1 MIQPINIF
9 ATFAA
14 KIKLRSMTEQ
24 STNIVTWIWCI
35 IIIGACIV
43 FYYITKTA
51 KEDYLLKHKR
61 TVDAYPSIVSTL
73 GVFGTFL
80 GITIGLTGFDVN
92 DLTRSIPILLGGLK
106 TAFYTS
112 LCGMGG
118 SLLLRHLCT
127 DIKLDKEDGG
137 ISSTDAAIKE
147 LGKGVREM
155 STTLVS
161 AIKETRD
168 VVRQMGDSQTSFY
181 TQLLEMEKNCEEKRA
196 NVDSTLSRLAIIQGE
211 QMASQRNMG
220 LSLASIDSANKR
232 IEESLGEIVD
242 AQSANTSTFDEMN
255 EELKKFSQI
264 LRSEVDEIEDKME
277 DTNKLLTNKFD
288 EFSELLKKS
297 NTEALVN
304 VMKKVTEEFQKQMN
318 DLISRLVQE
327 NFAKLNE
334 SVEKLNTWQEENK
347 AMIESL
353 TKQYHQMEQDFEG
366 TSTVM
371 LDVSNYANQLVGNG
385 GKLAQLVSVLKE
397 VMVDDKKFIEISKNL
412 SESASLAKD
421 GIEKQDAITKK
432 LNEWVQGVQIF
443 KDDVQRLINK
453 LEELNSIR
461 NYNEQFWQGTKKSLE
476 EGVGIIQTGSKELNK
491 QIVDIDKTF
500 YNRLSATL
508 ASLDN
513 LIATMLDRHAK

>member
-1 MIQPINIF
+1 
-9 ATFAA
+9 
-14 KIKLRSMTEQ
+14 MTEQ
-24 STNIVTWIWCI
+24 GTNIATLICCI
-35 IIIGACIV
+35 IIGGAFLV
-43 FYYITKTA
+43 FFYITKTA
-51 KEDYLLKHKR
+51 KEDFLLKHKR
-61 TVDAYPSIVSTL
+61 TVDAFPSIISTL
-73 GVFGTFL
+73 GVLGTFL
-80 GITIGLTGFDVN
+80 GITIGLSGFDVN

-112 LCGMGG
+112 LGGMLG
-118 SLLLRHLCT
+118 SLILRHFCT
-127 DIKLDKEDGG
+127 DIKFDKEDGG
-137 ISSTDAAIKE
+137 ISSTDAAIRE
-147 LGKGVREM
+147 LGKSVREM
-155 STTLVS
+155 STTMVS

-181 TQLLEMEKNCEEKRA
+181 TQLLEIEKKGEEKRT
-196 NVDSTLSRLAIIQGE
+196 NVDSTLSRLSLIQGE
-211 QMASQRNMG
+211 QIAAQRNMA

-232 IEESLGEIVD
+232 VEESLGEIVD

-353 TKQYHQMEQDFEG
+353 TKQYYQMEQDFEG
-366 TSTVM
+366 TSNTM
-371 LDVSNYANQLVGNG
+371 QEVSDHTQKLVGNG
-385 GKLAQLVSVLKE
+385 GRLAQLVNALE
-397 VMVDDKKFIEISKNL
+397 EAMVSDKKFIEISKNL
-412 SESASLAKD
+412 SESASLTKD
-421 GIEKQDAITKK
+421 GIEKQEAITNK
-432 LNEWVQGVQIF
+432 LNDWVRGVQVF

-461 NYNEQFWQGTKKSLE
+461 NYNEQFWQSTKKSME
-476 EGVGIIQTGSKELNK
+476 EGVGIIQSGSEELNN
-491 QIVDIDKTF
+491 QIRSIDQSF
-500 YNRLSATL
+500 YNRLNATL

-513 LIATMLDRHAK
+513 LIAAMAGKYINR

>member
-1 MIQPINIF
+1 
-9 ATFAA
+9 
-14 KIKLRSMTEQ
+14 MTEQ
-24 STNIVTWIWCI
+24 GTSIITWICCI
-35 IIIGACIV
+35 IIVGAFIV
-43 FYYITKTA
+43 FFYITKTA
-51 KEDYLLKHKR
+51 KEEFLLKHKR
-61 TVDAYPSIVSTL
+61 TVDAFPSIVSTL

-80 GITIGLTGFDVN
+80 GITIGLAGFDVS

-118 SLLLRHLCT
+118 SLLLRHFCT
-127 DIKLDKEDGG
+127 DIKFDKEDGG
-137 ISSTDAAIKE
+137 ISSTDSAIKE
-147 LGKGVREM
+147 LGKSVREM

-168 VVRQMGDSQTSFY
+168 VVKQMGDTQTSFY
-181 TQLLEMEKNCEEKRA
+181 TQLLEIEKKNKEKQT
-196 NVDSTLSRLAIIQGE
+196 NVDSTLSRLALIQGE
-211 QMASQRNMG
+211 QVASQRNMAQ
-220 LSLASIDSANKR
+220 SLTNMESENKR
-232 IEESLGEIVD
+232 IEEVLGEIAD
-242 AQSANTSTFDEMN
+242 AERGNVGTFDEMN

-264 LRSEVDEIEDKME
+264 LRSEVDEIEVKME
-277 DTNKLLTNKFD
+277 STNKLLANKFD
-288 EFSELLKKS
+288 EFSDLLKKS

-334 SVEKLNTWQEENK
+334 SVEMLNTWQEENK

-353 TKQYHQMEQDFEG
+353 TRQYQQMEQDFEG
-366 TSTVM
+366 TSSVM
-371 LDVSNYANQLVGNG
+371 LNVSNYANQLVGNG
-385 GKLAQLVSVLKE
+385 GKLAQLVSVLQE
-397 VMVDDKKFIEISKNL
+397 VMVDDKKFIEISRNL

-421 GIEKQDAITKK
+421 GFEKQDAITKK
-432 LNEWVQGVQIF
+432 LNEWVQGVQVF

-461 NYNEQFWQGTKKSLE
+461 SYNEQFWQGTKKSLE
-476 EGVGIIQTGSKELNK
+476 EGVGIIQNGSEELNK
-491 QIVDIDKTF
+491 QILNIDRSF

-508 ASLDN
+508 SSLDN
-513 LIATMLDRHAK
+513 LIASMAGKYIR

>member
-1 MIQPINIF
+1 
-9 ATFAA
+9 
-14 KIKLRSMTEQ
+14 MTEQ
-24 STNIVTWIWCI
+24 GTNIATLICCI
-35 IIIGACIV
+35 IIGGAFLV
-43 FYYITKTA
+43 FFYITKTA
-51 KEDYLLKHKR
+51 KEDFLLKHKR
-61 TVDAYPSIVSTL
+61 TVDAFPSIISTL
-73 GVFGTFL
+73 GVLGTFL
-80 GITIGLTGFDVN
+80 GITIGLSGFDVN

-112 LCGMGG
+112 LGGMLG
-118 SLLLRHLCT
+118 SLILRHFCT
-127 DIKLDKEDGG
+127 DIKFDKEDGG
-137 ISSTDAAIKE
+137 ISSTDAAIRE
-147 LGKGVREM
+147 LGKSVREM
-155 STTLVS
+155 STTMVS

-181 TQLLEMEKNCEEKRA
+181 TQLLEIEKKGEEKRT
-196 NVDSTLSRLAIIQGE
+196 NVDSTLSRLSLIQGE
-211 QMASQRNMG
+211 QIAAQRNMA

-232 IEESLGEIVD
+232 VEESLGEIVD

-353 TKQYHQMEQDFEG
+353 TKQYYQMEQDFEG
-366 TSTVM
+366 TSNTM
-371 LDVSNYANQLVGNG
+371 QEVSDHTQKLVGNG
-385 GKLAQLVSVLKE
+385 GRLAQLVNALE
-397 VMVDDKKFIEISKNL
+397 EAMVNDKKFIEISKNL
-412 SESASLAKD
+412 SESASLTKD
-421 GIEKQDAITKK
+421 GIEKQEAITNK
-432 LNEWVQGVQIF
+432 LNDWVRGVQVF

-461 NYNEQFWQGTKKSLE
+461 NYNEQFWQSTKKSME
-476 EGVGIIQTGSKELNK
+476 EGVGIIQSGSEELNN
-491 QIVDIDKTF
+491 QIRSIDQSF
-500 YNRLSATL
+500 YNRLNATL
-508 ASLDN
+508 ASLD
-513 LIATMLDRHAK
+513 T

>member
-1 MIQPINIF
+1 
-9 ATFAA
+9 
-14 KIKLRSMTEQ
+14 MTEQ
-24 STNIVTWIWCI
+24 GTNIATLICCI
-35 IIIGACIV
+35 IIGGAFLV
-43 FYYITKTA
+43 FFYITKTA
-51 KEDYLLKHKR
+51 KEDFLLKHKR
-61 TVDAYPSIVSTL
+61 TVDAFPSIISTL
-73 GVFGTFL
+73 GVLGTFL
-80 GITIGLTGFDVN
+80 GITIGLSGFDVN

-112 LCGMGG
+112 LGGMLG
-118 SLLLRHLCT
+118 SLILRHFCT
-127 DIKLDKEDGG
+127 DIKFDKEDGG
-137 ISSTDAAIKE
+137 FSSTDAAIRE
-147 LGKGVREM
+147 LGKSVREM
-155 STTLVS
+155 STTMVS

-181 TQLLEMEKNCEEKRA
+181 TQLLEIEKKGEQKRT
-196 NVDSTLSRLAIIQGE
+196 NVDSTLSRLSLIQGE
-211 QMASQRNMG
+211 QIAAQRNMA

-232 IEESLGEIVD
+232 VEESLGEIVD

-353 TKQYHQMEQDFEG
+353 TKQYYQMELDFEG
-366 TSTVM
+366 TSNTM
-371 LDVSNYANQLVGNG
+371 QEVSDHTQKLVGNG
-385 GKLAQLVSVLKE
+385 GRLAQLVNALE
-397 VMVDDKKFIEISKNL
+397 EAMVNDKKFIEISKNL
-412 SESASLAKD
+412 SESASLTKD
-421 GIEKQDAITKK
+421 GIEKQEAITNK
-432 LNEWVQGVQIF
+432 LNDWVRGVQVF

-461 NYNEQFWQGTKKSLE
+461 NYNEQFWQSTKKSME
-476 EGVGIIQTGSKELNK
+476 EGVGIIQSGSEELNN
-491 QIVDIDKTF
+491 QIRSIDQSF
-500 YNRLSATL
+500 YNRLNATL

-513 LIATMLDRHAK
+513 LIAAMAGKYINR

>member
-1 MIQPINIF
+1 
-9 ATFAA
+9 
-14 KIKLRSMTEQ
+14 MTEQ
-24 STNIVTWIWCI
+24 GTNIATLICCI
-35 IIIGACIV
+35 IIGGAFLV
-43 FYYITKTA
+43 FFYITKTA
-51 KEDYLLKHKR
+51 KEDFLLKHKR
-61 TVDAYPSIVSTL
+61 TVDAFPSIISTL
-73 GVFGTFL
+73 GVLGTFL
-80 GITIGLTGFDVN
+80 GITIGLSGFDVN

-112 LCGMGG
+112 LGGMLG
-118 SLLLRHLCT
+118 SLILRHFCT
-127 DIKLDKEDGG
+127 DIKFDKEDGG
-137 ISSTDAAIKE
+137 ISSTDAAIRE
-147 LGKGVREM
+147 LGKSVREM
-155 STTLVS
+155 NTTMVS

-181 TQLLEMEKNCEEKRA
+181 TQLLEIEKKGEEKRT
-196 NVDSTLSRLAIIQGE
+196 NVDSTLSRLSLIQGE
-211 QMASQRNMG
+211 QIAAQRNMA

-232 IEESLGEIVD
+232 VEESLGEIVD

-366 TSTVM
+366 TSNTM
-371 LDVSNYANQLVGNG
+371 QEVSDHTQKLVGNG
-385 GKLAQLVSVLKE
+385 GRLSQLVNALE
-397 VMVDDKKFIEISKNL
+397 EAMVNDKKFIEISKNL
-412 SESASLAKD
+412 SESASLIKD
-421 GIEKQDAITKK
+421 GIEKQDAITNK
-432 LNEWVQGVQIF
+432 LNDWVRGVQVF

-461 NYNEQFWQGTKKSLE
+461 NYNEQFWQSTKKSME
-476 EGVGIIQTGSKELNK
+476 EGVGIIQSGSEELNN
-491 QIVDIDKTF
+491 QIRSIDQSF
-500 YNRLSATL
+500 YNRLNATL

-513 LIATMLDRHAK
+513 LIAAMAGKYINR

>member
-1 MIQPINIF
+1 
-9 ATFAA
+9 
-14 KIKLRSMTEQ
+14 MTEQ
-24 STNIVTWIWCI
+24 GTNIATLICCI
-35 IIIGACIV
+35 IIGGAFLV
-43 FYYITKTA
+43 FFYITKTA
-51 KEDYLLKHKR
+51 KEDFLLKHKR
-61 TVDAYPSIVSTL
+61 TVDAFPSIISTL
-73 GVFGTFL
+73 GVLGTFL
-80 GITIGLTGFDVN
+80 GITIGLSGFDVN

-112 LCGMGG
+112 LGGMLG
-118 SLLLRHLCT
+118 SLILRHFCT
-127 DIKLDKEDGG
+127 DIKFDKEDGG
-137 ISSTDAAIKE
+137 ISSTDAAIRE
-147 LGKGVREM
+147 LGKSVREM
-155 STTLVS
+155 STTMVS

-181 TQLLEMEKNCEEKRA
+181 TQLLEIEKKGEEKRT
-196 NVDSTLSRLAIIQGE
+196 NVDSTLSRLSLIQGE
-211 QMASQRNMG
+211 QIAAQRNMA

-232 IEESLGEIVD
+232 VEESLGEIVD

-277 DTNKLLTNKFD
+277 DTNKLLINKFD

-353 TKQYHQMEQDFEG
+353 TKQYYQMEQDFEG
-366 TSTVM
+366 TSNTM
-371 LDVSNYANQLVGNG
+371 QEVSDHTQKLVGNG
-385 GKLAQLVSVLKE
+385 GRLAQLVNALE
-397 VMVDDKKFIEISKNL
+397 EAMVNDKKFIEISKNL
-412 SESASLAKD
+412 SESASLTKD
-421 GIEKQDAITKK
+421 GMEKQEAITNK
-432 LNEWVQGVQIF
+432 LNDWVRGVQVF

-461 NYNEQFWQGTKKSLE
+461 NYNEQFWQSTKKSME
-476 EGVGIIQTGSKELNK
+476 EGVGIIQSGSEELNN
-491 QIVDIDKTF
+491 QIRSIDQSF
-500 YNRLSATL
+500 YNRLNATL

-513 LIATMLDRHAK
+513 LIAAMAGKYINR

>member
-1 MIQPINIF
+1 M
-9 ATFAA
+9 
-14 KIKLRSMTEQ
+14 
-24 STNIVTWIWCI
+24 
-35 IIIGACIV
+35 
-43 FYYITKTA
+43 
-51 KEDYLLKHKR
+51 
-61 TVDAYPSIVSTL
+61 
-73 GVFGTFL
+73 
-80 GITIGLTGFDVN
+80 N

-112 LCGMGG
+112 LGGMLG
-118 SLLLRHLCT
+118 SLILRHFCT
-127 DIKLDKEDGG
+127 DIKFDKEDGG
-137 ISSTDAAIKE
+137 ISSTDAAIRE
-147 LGKGVREM
+147 LGKSVREM
-155 STTLVS
+155 STTMVS

-181 TQLLEMEKNCEEKRA
+181 TQLLEIEKKGEEKRT
-196 NVDSTLSRLAIIQGE
+196 NVDSTLSRLSLIQGE
-211 QMASQRNMG
+211 QIAAQRNMA

-232 IEESLGEIVD
+232 VEESLGEIVD

-353 TKQYHQMEQDFEG
+353 TKQYYQMEQDFEG
-366 TSTVM
+366 TSNTM
-371 LDVSNYANQLVGNG
+371 QEVSDHTQKLVGNG
-385 GKLAQLVSVLKE
+385 GRLAQLVNALE
-397 VMVDDKKFIEISKNL
+397 EAMVNDKKFIEISKNL
-412 SESASLAKD
+412 SESASLTKD
-421 GIEKQDAITKK
+421 GIEKQEAITNK
-432 LNEWVQGVQIF
+432 LNDWVRGVQVF

-461 NYNEQFWQGTKKSLE
+461 NYNEQFWQSTKKSME
-476 EGVGIIQTGSKELNK
+476 EGVGIIQSGSEELNN
-491 QIVDIDKTF
+491 QIRSIDQSF
-500 YNRLSATL
+500 YNRLNATL

-513 LIATMLDRHAK
+513 LIAAMAGKYINR

>member
-1 MIQPINIF
+1 
-9 ATFAA
+9 
-14 KIKLRSMTEQ
+14 MTEQ
-24 STNIVTWIWCI
+24 GTNIVTLICCI
-35 IIIGACIV
+35 IIGGAFLV
-43 FYYITKTA
+43 FFYITKTA
-51 KEDYLLKHKR
+51 KEDFLLKHKR
-61 TVDAYPSIVSTL
+61 TVDAFPSIVSTL
-73 GVFGTFL
+73 GVLGTFL
-80 GITIGLTGFDVN
+80 GITIGLAGFDVN

-112 LCGMGG
+112 LGGMLG
-118 SLLLRHLCT
+118 SLILRHCCT
-127 DIKLDKEDGG
+127 DIKFDKEDGG
-137 ISSTDAAIKE
+137 VSSTDAAIRE

-161 AIKETRD
+161 TLIQNRNEMK
-168 VVRQMGDSQTSFY
+168 QMGMAQASFFN
-181 TQLLEMEKNCEEKRA
+181 QILEINKSLVGSATNIDTK
-196 NVDSTLSRLAIIQGE
+196 LARISLVEGE
-211 QMASQRNMG
+211 QTATLNTLTSHASNFE
-220 LSLASIDSANKR
+220 ASNKR
-232 IEESLGEIVD
+232 LEESLGEIVD

-255 EELKKFSQI
+255 DELKKFSQI
-264 LRSEVDEIEDKME
+264 LRSEVDEIEDKMD

-353 TKQYHQMEQDFEG
+353 TKQYHQMEQNFEG
-366 TSTVM
+366 TSNTM
-371 LDVSNYANQLVGNG
+371 QEVSEHAQKLVGNG
-385 GKLAQLVSVLKE
+385 GKLAQLVNALE
-397 VMVDDKKFIEISKNL
+397 EAMVNDKKFIEISKNL

-421 GIEKQDAITKK
+421 GMEKQDAITNK
-432 LNEWVQGVQIF
+432 LNDWVRGVQVF

-461 NYNEQFWQGTKKSLE
+461 NYNEQFWQSTKKSME
-476 EGVGIIQTGSKELNK
+476 EGVGIIQGGSEELNK
-491 QIVDIDKTF
+491 QILNIDKSF

-513 LIATMLDRHAK
+513 LIASMAGKYLR

>member
-1 MIQPINIF
+1 
-9 ATFAA
+9 
-14 KIKLRSMTEQ
+14 MTEQ
-24 STNIVTWIWCI
+24 GTNIATLICCI
-35 IIIGACIV
+35 IIGGAFLV
-43 FYYITKTA
+43 FFYITKTA
-51 KEDYLLKHKR
+51 KEDFLLKHKR
-61 TVDAYPSIVSTL
+61 TVDAFPSIISTL
-73 GVFGTFL
+73 GVLGTFL
-80 GITIGLTGFDVN
+80 GITIGLSGFDVN

-112 LCGMGG
+112 LGGMLG
-118 SLLLRHLCT
+118 SLILRHFCT
-127 DIKLDKEDGG
+127 DIKFDKEDGG
-137 ISSTDAAIKE
+137 ISSTDAAIRE
-147 LGKGVREM
+147 LGKSVREM
-155 STTLVS
+155 NTTMVS

-181 TQLLEMEKNCEEKRA
+181 TQLLEIEKKGEEKRT
-196 NVDSTLSRLAIIQGE
+196 NVDSTLSRLSLIQGE
-211 QMASQRNMG
+211 QIAAQRNMA

-232 IEESLGEIVD
+232 VEESLGEIVD

-366 TSTVM
+366 TSNTM
-371 LDVSNYANQLVGNG
+371 QEVSDHTQKLVGNG
-385 GKLAQLVSVLKE
+385 GRLSQLVNALE
-397 VMVDDKKFIEISKNL
+397 EAMVNDKKFIEISKNL
-412 SESASLAKD
+412 SESASLIKD
-421 GIEKQDAITKK
+421 GIEKQDAITNK
-432 LNEWVQGVQIF
+432 LNDWVREVQVF

-461 NYNEQFWQGTKKSLE
+461 NYNEQFWQSTKKSME
-476 EGVGIIQTGSKELNK
+476 EGVGIIQSGSEELNN
-491 QIVDIDKTF
+491 QIRSIDQSF
-500 YNRLSATL
+500 YNRLNATL

-513 LIATMLDRHAK
+513 LIAAMAGKYINR

>member
-1 MIQPINIF
+1 
-9 ATFAA
+9 
-14 KIKLRSMTEQ
+14 MTEQ
-24 STNIVTWIWCI
+24 GTNIATLICCI
-35 IIIGACIV
+35 IIGGAFLV
-43 FYYITKTA
+43 FFYITKTA
-51 KEDYLLKHKR
+51 KEDFLLKHKR
-61 TVDAYPSIVSTL
+61 TVDAFPSIISTL
-73 GVFGTFL
+73 GVLGTFL
-80 GITIGLTGFDVN
+80 GITIGLSGFDVN

-112 LCGMGG
+112 LGGMLG
-118 SLLLRHLCT
+118 SLILRHFCT
-127 DIKLDKEDGG
+127 DIKFDKEDGG
-137 ISSTDAAIKE
+137 ISSTDAAIRE
-147 LGKGVREM
+147 LGKSVREM
-155 STTLVS
+155 STTMVS

-181 TQLLEMEKNCEEKRA
+181 TQLLEIEKKGEEKRT
-196 NVDSTLSRLAIIQGE
+196 NVDSTLSRLSLIQGE
-211 QMASQRNMG
+211 QIAAQRNMA

-232 IEESLGEIVD
+232 VEESLGEIVD

-353 TKQYHQMEQDFEG
+353 TKQYYQMEQDFEG
-366 TSTVM
+366 TSNTM
-371 LDVSNYANQLVGNG
+371 QEVSDHTQKLVGNG
-385 GKLAQLVSVLKE
+385 GRLAQLVNALE
-397 VMVDDKKFIEISKNL
+397 EAMVNDKKFIEISKNL
-412 SESASLAKD
+412 SESASLTKD
-421 GIEKQDAITKK
+421 GIEKQEAITNK
-432 LNEWVQGVQIF
+432 LNDWVRGVQVF

-461 NYNEQFWQGTKKSLE
+461 NYNEQFWQSTKKSME
-476 EGVGIIQTGSKELNK
+476 EGVGIIQSGSEELNN
-491 QIVDIDKTF
+491 QIRSIDQSF
-500 YNRLSATL
+500 YNRLNATL

-513 LIATMLDRHAK
+513 LIAAMAGKYINRSILR

>member
-1 MIQPINIF
+1 MIC
-9 ATFAA
+9 
-14 KIKLRSMTEQ
+14 
-24 STNIVTWIWCI
+24 CI
-35 IIIGACIV
+35 IIGGAFLV
-43 FYYITKTA
+43 FFYITKTA
-51 KEDYLLKHKR
+51 KEDFLLKHKR
-61 TVDAYPSIVSTL
+61 TVDAFPSIISTL
-73 GVFGTFL
+73 GVLGTFL
-80 GITIGLTGFDVN
+80 GITIGLSGFDVN

-112 LCGMGG
+112 LGGMLG
-118 SLLLRHLCT
+118 SLILRHFCT
-127 DIKLDKEDGG
+127 DIKFDKEDGG
-137 ISSTDAAIKE
+137 ISSTDAAIRE
-147 LGKGVREM
+147 LGKSVREM
-155 STTLVS
+155 STTMVS

-181 TQLLEMEKNCEEKRA
+181 TQLLEIEKKGEEKRT
-196 NVDSTLSRLAIIQGE
+196 NVDSTLSRLSLIQGE
-211 QMASQRNMG
+211 QIAAQRNMA

-232 IEESLGEIVD
+232 VEESLGEIVD

-277 DTNKLLTNKFD
+277 DTNKLLINKFD

-353 TKQYHQMEQDFEG
+353 TKQYYQMEQDFEG
-366 TSTVM
+366 TSNTM
-371 LDVSNYANQLVGNG
+371 QEVSDHTQKLVGNG
-385 GKLAQLVSVLKE
+385 GRLAQLVNALE
-397 VMVDDKKFIEISKNL
+397 EAMVNDKKFIEISKNL
-412 SESASLAKD
+412 SESASLTKD
-421 GIEKQDAITKK
+421 GMEKQEAITNK
-432 LNEWVQGVQIF
+432 LNDWVRGVQVF

-461 NYNEQFWQGTKKSLE
+461 NYNEQFWQSTKKSME
-476 EGVGIIQTGSKELNK
+476 EGVGIIQSGSEELNN
-491 QIVDIDKTF
+491 QIRSIDQSF
-500 YNRLSATL
+500 YNRLNATL

-513 LIATMLDRHAK
+513 LIAAMAGKYINR

>member
-1 MIQPINIF
+1 
-9 ATFAA
+9 
-14 KIKLRSMTEQ
+14 MTEQ
-24 STNIVTWIWCI
+24 GTNIATLICCI
-35 IIIGACIV
+35 IIGGAFLV
-43 FYYITKTA
+43 FFYITKTA
-51 KEDYLLKHKR
+51 KEDFLLKHKR
-61 TVDAYPSIVSTL
+61 TVDAFPSIISTL
-73 GVFGTFL
+73 GVLGTFL
-80 GITIGLTGFDVN
+80 GITIGLSGFDVN

-112 LCGMGG
+112 LGGMLG
-118 SLLLRHLCT
+118 SLILRHFCT
-127 DIKLDKEDGG
+127 DIKFDKEDGG
-137 ISSTDAAIKE
+137 ISSTDAAIRE
-147 LGKGVREM
+147 LGKSVREM
-155 STTLVS
+155 STTMVS

-181 TQLLEMEKNCEEKRA
+181 TQLLEIEKKGEEKRT
-196 NVDSTLSRLAIIQGE
+196 NVDSTLSRLSLIQGE
-211 QMASQRNMG
+211 QIAAQRNMA

-232 IEESLGEIVD
+232 VEESLGEIVD

-353 TKQYHQMEQDFEG
+353 TKQYYQMEQDFEG
-366 TSTVM
+366 TSNTM
-371 LDVSNYANQLVGNG
+371 QEVSDHTQKLVGNG
-385 GKLAQLVSVLKE
+385 GRLAQLVNALE
-397 VMVDDKKFIEISKNL
+397 EAMVNDKKFIEISKNL
-412 SESASLAKD
+412 SESASLTKD
-421 GIEKQDAITKK
+421 GIEKQEAITNK
-432 LNEWVQGVQIF
+432 LNDWVRGVQVF

-461 NYNEQFWQGTKKSLE
+461 NYNEQFWQSTKKSME
-476 EGVGIIQTGSKELNK
+476 EGVGIIQSGSEELNN
-491 QIVDIDKTF
+491 QIRSIDQSF
-500 YNRLSATL
+500 YNRLNATI
-508 ASLDN
+508 SVQ
-513 LIATMLDRHAK
+513 

>member
-1 MIQPINIF
+1 
-9 ATFAA
+9 
-14 KIKLRSMTEQ
+14 MTEQ
-24 STNIVTWIWCI
+24 GTNIATLICCI
-35 IIIGACIV
+35 IIGGAFLV
-43 FYYITKTA
+43 FFYITKTA
-51 KEDYLLKHKR
+51 KEDFLLKHKR
-61 TVDAYPSIVSTL
+61 TVDAFPSIISTL
-73 GVFGTFL
+73 GVLGTFL
-80 GITIGLTGFDVN
+80 GITIGLSGFDVN

-112 LCGMGG
+112 LGGMLG
-118 SLLLRHLCT
+118 SLILRHFCT
-127 DIKLDKEDGG
+127 DIKFDKEDGG
-137 ISSTDAAIKE
+137 ISSTDAAIRE
-147 LGKGVREM
+147 LGKSVREM
-155 STTLVS
+155 NTTMVS

-181 TQLLEMEKNCEEKRA
+181 TQLLEIEKKGEEKRT
-196 NVDSTLSRLAIIQGE
+196 NVDSTLSRLSLIQGE
-211 QMASQRNMG
+211 QIAAQRNMA

-353 TKQYHQMEQDFEG
+353 TKQYYQMEQDFEG
-366 TSTVM
+366 TSNTM
-371 LDVSNYANQLVGNG
+371 QEVSDHTQKLVGNG
-385 GKLAQLVSVLKE
+385 GRLAQLVNALE
-397 VMVDDKKFIEISKNL
+397 EAMVNDKKFIEISKNL
-412 SESASLAKD
+412 SESASLTKD
-421 GIEKQDAITKK
+421 GIEKQEAITNK
-432 LNEWVQGVQIF
+432 LNDWVRGVQVF

-461 NYNEQFWQGTKKSLE
+461 NYNEQFWQSTKKSME
-476 EGVGIIQTGSKELNK
+476 EGVGIIQSGSEELNN
-491 QIVDIDKTF
+491 QIRSIDQSF
-500 YNRLSATL
+500 YNRLNATL

-513 LIATMLDRHAK
+513 LIAAMAGKYINR

>member
-1 MIQPINIF
+1 
-9 ATFAA
+9 
-14 KIKLRSMTEQ
+14 MTEQ
-24 STNIVTWIWCI
+24 GTNIVTWIWCI
-35 IIIGACIV
+35 LIIGTCIYS
-43 FYYITKTA
+43 FYKTKTA

-61 TVDAYPSIVSTL
+61 KVDAYPSIISTL

-80 GITIGLTGFDVN
+80 GITIGLAGFDVN

-118 SLLLRHLCT
+118 SLLLRHFCT
-127 DIKLDKEDGG
+127 DNKFDKENGG
-137 ISSTDAAIKE
+137 ISSTDEAIKE

-155 STTLVS
+155 SSTLVTTL
-161 AIKETRD
+161 IQNRNEMK
-168 VVRQMGDSQTSFY
+168 QMGMAQASFFNQILEINKSLVGSATNIDTKLARISLVEGEQTS
-181 TQLLEMEKNCEEKRA
+181 
-196 NVDSTLSRLAIIQGE
+196 TL
-211 QMASQRNMG
+211 NT
-220 LSLASIDSANKR
+220 LASYASNFEASNKR
-232 IEESLGEIVD
+232 LEESLGEIVD

-277 DTNKLLTNKFD
+277 STNKLLTNKFD

-347 AMIESL
+347 DMIESL

-366 TSTVM
+366 TSNTM
-371 LDVSNYANQLVGNG
+371 QEVSDHTQKLVGNG
-385 GKLAQLVSVLKE
+385 GRLAQLVNALE
-397 VMVDDKKFIEISKNL
+397 EAMVNDKKFIEISKNL

-421 GIEKQDAITKK
+421 GMEKQDAITNK
-432 LNEWVQGVQIF
+432 LNDWVRGVQVF

-453 LEELNSIR
+453 LEELNCIR
-461 NYNEQFWQGTKKSLE
+461 NYNEQFWQSTKKSME
-476 EGVGIIQTGSKELNK
+476 EGVGIIQSGSEELNK
-491 QIVDIDKTF
+491 QILNIDKSF

-513 LIATMLDRHAK
+513 LIASMAGKYLR

>member
-1 MIQPINIF
+1 
-9 ATFAA
+9 
-14 KIKLRSMTEQ
+14 MTEQ
-24 STNIVTWIWCI
+24 GTNIATLICCI
-35 IIIGACIV
+35 IIGGAFLV
-43 FYYITKTA
+43 FFYITKTA
-51 KEDYLLKHKR
+51 KEDFLLKHKR
-61 TVDAYPSIVSTL
+61 TVDAFPSIISTL
-73 GVFGTFL
+73 GVLGTFL
-80 GITIGLTGFDVN
+80 GITIGLSGFDVN

-112 LCGMGG
+112 LGGILG
-118 SLLLRHLCT
+118 SLILRHFCT
-127 DIKLDKEDGG
+127 DIKFDKEDGG
-137 ISSTDAAIKE
+137 ISSTDAAIRE
-147 LGKGVREM
+147 LGKSVREM
-155 STTLVS
+155 STTMVS

-181 TQLLEMEKNCEEKRA
+181 TQLLEIEKKGEEKRT
-196 NVDSTLSRLAIIQGE
+196 NVDSTLSRLSLIQGE
-211 QMASQRNMG
+211 QIAAQRNMA

-232 IEESLGEIVD
+232 VEESLGEIVD

-353 TKQYHQMEQDFEG
+353 TKQYYQMEQDFEG
-366 TSTVM
+366 TSNTM
-371 LDVSNYANQLVGNG
+371 QEVSDHTQKLVGNG
-385 GKLAQLVSVLKE
+385 GRLAQLVNALE
-397 VMVDDKKFIEISKNL
+397 EAMVNDKKFIEISKNL
-412 SESASLAKD
+412 SESASLTKD
-421 GIEKQDAITKK
+421 GIEKQEAITNK
-432 LNEWVQGVQIF
+432 LNDWVRGVQVF

-461 NYNEQFWQGTKKSLE
+461 NYNEQFWQSTKKSME
-476 EGVGIIQTGSKELNK
+476 EGVGIIQSGSEELNN
-491 QIVDIDKTF
+491 QIRSIDQSF
-500 YNRLSATL
+500 YNRLNATL

-513 LIATMLDRHAK
+513 LIAAMAGKYINR

>member
-1 MIQPINIF
+1 
-9 ATFAA
+9 
-14 KIKLRSMTEQ
+14 MTEQ
-24 STNIVTWIWCI
+24 GTNIATLICCI
-35 IIIGACIV
+35 IIGGAFLV
-43 FYYITKTA
+43 FFYITKTA
-51 KEDYLLKHKR
+51 KEDFLLKHKR
-61 TVDAYPSIVSTL
+61 TVDAFPSIISTL
-73 GVFGTFL
+73 GVLGTFL
-80 GITIGLTGFDVN
+80 GITIGLSGFDVN

-112 LCGMGG
+112 LGGMLG
-118 SLLLRHLCT
+118 SLILRHFCT
-127 DIKLDKEDGG
+127 DIKFDKEDGG
-137 ISSTDAAIKE
+137 ISSTDAAIRE
-147 LGKGVREM
+147 LGKSVREM
-155 STTLVS
+155 NTTMVS

-181 TQLLEMEKNCEEKRA
+181 TQLLEIEKKGEEKRT
-196 NVDSTLSRLAIIQGE
+196 NGDSTLSRLSLIQGE
-211 QMASQRNMG
+211 QIAAQRNMA

-232 IEESLGEIVD
+232 VEESLGEIVD

-366 TSTVM
+366 TSNTM
-371 LDVSNYANQLVGNG
+371 QEVSDHTQKLVGNG
-385 GKLAQLVSVLKE
+385 GRLSQLVNALE
-397 VMVDDKKFIEISKNL
+397 EAMVNDKKFIEISKNL
-412 SESASLAKD
+412 SESASLIKD
-421 GIEKQDAITKK
+421 GIEKQDAITNK
-432 LNEWVQGVQIF
+432 LNDWVRGVQVF

-461 NYNEQFWQGTKKSLE
+461 NYNEQFWQSTKKSME
-476 EGVGIIQTGSKELNK
+476 EGVGIIQSGSEELNN
-491 QIVDIDKTF
+491 QIRSIDQSF
-500 YNRLSATL
+500 YNRLNATL

-513 LIATMLDRHAK
+513 LIAAMAGKYINR

>member
-1 MIQPINIF
+1 
-9 ATFAA
+9 
-14 KIKLRSMTEQ
+14 MTEQ
-24 STNIVTWIWCI
+24 GTNIVTWIWCI
-35 IIIGACIV
+35 LIIGTCIYS
-43 FYYITKTA
+43 FYKTKTA

-61 TVDAYPSIVSTL
+61 KVDAYPSIISTL

-80 GITIGLTGFDVN
+80 GITIGLAGFDVN

-118 SLLLRHLCT
+118 SLLLRHFCT
-127 DIKLDKEDGG
+127 DNKFDKENGG
-137 ISSTDAAIKE
+137 ISSTDEAIKE

-155 STTLVS
+155 SSTLVTTL
-161 AIKETRD
+161 IQNRNEMK
-168 VVRQMGDSQTSFY
+168 QMGMAQASFFN
-181 TQLLEMEKNCEEKRA
+181 QILEINKSLIGSVTNIDTKLTRISLVE
-196 NVDSTLSRLAIIQGE
+196 GE
-211 QMASQRNMG
+211 QTATLNT
-220 LSLASIDSANKR
+220 LASHASNFEASNKR
-232 IEESLGEIVD
+232 LEESLGEIVD

-277 DTNKLLTNKFD
+277 DINKLLTNKFD

-353 TKQYHQMEQDFEG
+353 TKQYHQMEQNFEG
-366 TSTVM
+366 TSNTM
-371 LDVSNYANQLVGNG
+371 QEVSEHAQKLVGNG
-385 GKLAQLVSVLKE
+385 GRLAQLVNALE
-397 VMVDDKKFIEISKNL
+397 EAMVNDKKFIEISKNL

-421 GIEKQDAITKK
+421 GMEKQDAITNK
-432 LNEWVQGVQIF
+432 LNDWVRGVQVF

-461 NYNEQFWQGTKKSLE
+461 NYNEQFWQSTKESME
-476 EGVGIIQTGSKELNK
+476 EGVGIIQSGSEELNK
-491 QIVDIDKTF
+491 QILNIDKSF

-513 LIATMLDRHAK
+513 LIASMAGKYLR

>member
-1 MIQPINIF
+1 
-9 ATFAA
+9 
-14 KIKLRSMTEQ
+14 MTEQ
-24 STNIVTWIWCI
+24 GTNIATLICCI
-35 IIIGACIV
+35 IIGGAFLV
-43 FYYITKTA
+43 FFYITKTA
-51 KEDYLLKHKR
+51 KEDFLLKHKR
-61 TVDAYPSIVSTL
+61 TVDAFPSIISTL
-73 GVFGTFL
+73 GVLGTFL
-80 GITIGLTGFDVN
+80 GITIGLSGFDVN

-112 LCGMGG
+112 LGGMLG
-118 SLLLRHLCT
+118 SLILRHFCT
-127 DIKLDKEDGG
+127 DIKFDKEDGG
-137 ISSTDAAIKE
+137 ISSTDAAIRE
-147 LGKGVREM
+147 LGKSVREM
-155 STTLVS
+155 STTMVS

-181 TQLLEMEKNCEEKRA
+181 TQLLEIEKKGEEKRT
-196 NVDSTLSRLAIIQGE
+196 NVDSTLSRLSLIQGE
-211 QMASQRNMG
+211 QIAAQRNMA

-232 IEESLGEIVD
+232 VEESLGEIVD

-353 TKQYHQMEQDFEG
+353 TKQYYQMEQDFEG
-366 TSTVM
+366 TSNTM
-371 LDVSNYANQLVGNG
+371 QEVSDHTQKLVGNG
-385 GKLAQLVSVLKE
+385 GRLAQLVNALE
-397 VMVDDKKFIEISKNL
+397 EAMVNDKKFIEISKNL
-412 SESASLAKD
+412 SESASLTKD
-421 GIEKQDAITKK
+421 GIEKQEAITNK
-432 LNEWVQGVQIF
+432 LNDWVRGVQVF

-461 NYNEQFWQGTKKSLE
+461 NYNEQFWQSTKKSME
-476 EGVGIIQTGSKELNK
+476 EGVGIIQSGSEELNN
-491 QIVDIDKTF
+491 QIRSIDQSF
-500 YNRLSATL
+500 YNRLNATL

-513 LIATMLDRHAK
+513 LIAAMAGKYINR

>member
-1 MIQPINIF
+1 
-9 ATFAA
+9 
-14 KIKLRSMTEQ
+14 MTEQ
-24 STNIVTWIWCI
+24 GTNIATLICCI
-35 IIIGACIV
+35 IIGGAFLV
-43 FYYITKTA
+43 FFYITKTA
-51 KEDYLLKHKR
+51 KEDFLLKHKR
-61 TVDAYPSIVSTL
+61 TVDAFPSIISTL
-73 GVFGTFL
+73 GVLGTFL
-80 GITIGLTGFDVN
+80 GITIGLSGFDVN

-112 LCGMGG
+112 LGGMLG
-118 SLLLRHLCT
+118 SLILRHFCT
-127 DIKLDKEDGG
+127 DIKFDKEDGG
-137 ISSTDAAIKE
+137 ISSTDAAIRE
-147 LGKGVREM
+147 LGKSVREM
-155 STTLVS
+155 STTMVS

-181 TQLLEMEKNCEEKRA
+181 TQLLEIEKKGEEKRT
-196 NVDSTLSRLAIIQGE
+196 NVDSTLSRLSLIQGE
-211 QMASQRNMG
+211 QIAAQRNMA

-232 IEESLGEIVD
+232 VEESLGEIVD

-277 DTNKLLTNKFD
+277 DTNKLLINKFD

-353 TKQYHQMEQDFEG
+353 TKQYYQMEQDFEG
-366 TSTVM
+366 TSNTM
-371 LDVSNYANQLVGNG
+371 QEVSDHTQKLVGNG
-385 GKLAQLVSVLKE
+385 GRLAQLVNALE
-397 VMVDDKKFIEISKNL
+397 EAMVNDKKFIEISKNL
-412 SESASLAKD
+412 SESASLTKD
-421 GIEKQDAITKK
+421 GIEKQEAITNK
-432 LNEWVQGVQIF
+432 LNDWVREVQVF

-461 NYNEQFWQGTKKSLE
+461 NYNEQFWQSTKKSME
-476 EGVGIIQTGSKELNK
+476 EGVGIIQSGSEELNN
-491 QIVDIDKTF
+491 QIRSIDQSF
-500 YNRLSATL
+500 YNRLNATL

-513 LIATMLDRHAK
+513 LIAAMAGKYINR

>member
-1 MIQPINIF
+1 
-9 ATFAA
+9 
-14 KIKLRSMTEQ
+14 MTEQ
-24 STNIVTWIWCI
+24 GTNIATLICCI
-35 IIIGACIV
+35 IIGGAFLV
-43 FYYITKTA
+43 FFYITKTA
-51 KEDYLLKHKR
+51 KEDFLLKHKR
-61 TVDAYPSIVSTL
+61 TVDAFPSIISTL
-73 GVFGTFL
+73 GVLGTFL
-80 GITIGLTGFDVN
+80 GITIGLSGFDVN

-112 LCGMGG
+112 LGGMLG
-118 SLLLRHLCT
+118 SLILRHFCT
-127 DIKLDKEDGG
+127 DIKFDKEDGG
-137 ISSTDAAIKE
+137 ISSTDAAIRE
-147 LGKGVREM
+147 LGKSVREM
-155 STTLVS
+155 STTMVS

-181 TQLLEMEKNCEEKRA
+181 TQLLEIEKKGEEKRT
-196 NVDSTLSRLAIIQGE
+196 NVDSTLSRLSLIQGE
-211 QMASQRNMG
+211 QIAAQRNMA

-232 IEESLGEIVD
+232 VEESLGEIVD

-334 SVEKLNTWQEENK
+334 SVEKFNTWQEENK

-353 TKQYHQMEQDFEG
+353 TKQYYQMEQDFEG
-366 TSTVM
+366 TSNTM
-371 LDVSNYANQLVGNG
+371 QEVSDHTQKLVGNG
-385 GKLAQLVSVLKE
+385 GRLAQLVNALE
-397 VMVDDKKFIEISKNL
+397 EAMVNDKKFIEISKNL
-412 SESASLAKD
+412 SESASLTKD
-421 GIEKQDAITKK
+421 GIEKQEAITNK
-432 LNEWVQGVQIF
+432 LNDWVRGVQVF

-461 NYNEQFWQGTKKSLE
+461 NYNEQFWQSTKKSME
-476 EGVGIIQTGSKELNK
+476 EGVGIIQSGSEELNN
-491 QIVDIDKTF
+491 QIRSIDQSF
-500 YNRLSATL
+500 YNRLNATL

-513 LIATMLDRHAK
+513 LIAAMAGKYINR

>member
-1 MIQPINIF
+1 
-9 ATFAA
+9 
-14 KIKLRSMTEQ
+14 MTEQ
-24 STNIVTWIWCI
+24 GTNIATLICCI
-35 IIIGACIV
+35 IIGGAFLV
-43 FYYITKTA
+43 FFYITKTA
-51 KEDYLLKHKR
+51 KEDFLLKHKR
-61 TVDAYPSIVSTL
+61 TVDAFPSIISTL
-73 GVFGTFL
+73 GVLGTFL
-80 GITIGLTGFDVN
+80 GITIGLSGFDVN

-112 LCGMGG
+112 LGGMLG
-118 SLLLRHLCT
+118 SLILRHFCT
-127 DIKLDKEDGG
+127 DIKFDKEDGG
-137 ISSTDAAIKE
+137 ISSTDAAIRE
-147 LGKGVREM
+147 LGKSVREM
-155 STTLVS
+155 STTMVS

-181 TQLLEMEKNCEEKRA
+181 TQLLEIEKKGEEKRT
-196 NVDSTLSRLAIIQGE
+196 NVDSTLSRLSLIQGE
-211 QMASQRNMG
+211 QIAAQRNMA

-232 IEESLGEIVD
+232 VEESLGEIVD

-277 DTNKLLTNKFD
+277 DTNKLLINKFD

-353 TKQYHQMEQDFEG
+353 TKQYYQMEQDFEG
-366 TSTVM
+366 TSNTM
-371 LDVSNYANQLVGNG
+371 QEVSDHTQKLVGNG
-385 GKLAQLVSVLKE
+385 GRLAQLVNALE
-397 VMVDDKKFIEISKNL
+397 EAMVNDKKFIEISKNL
-412 SESASLAKD
+412 SESASLTKD
-421 GIEKQDAITKK
+421 GIEKQEAITNK
-432 LNEWVQGVQIF
+432 LNDWVRGVQVF

-461 NYNEQFWQGTKKSLE
+461 NYNEQFWQSTKKSME
-476 EGVGIIQTGSKELNK
+476 EGVGIIQSGSEELNN
-491 QIVDIDKTF
+491 QIRSIDQSF
-500 YNRLSATL
+500 YNRLNATL
-508 ASLDN
+508 ASLEGV
-513 LIATMLDRHAK
+513 

>member
-1 MIQPINIF
+1 
-9 ATFAA
+9 
-14 KIKLRSMTEQ
+14 MTEQ
-24 STNIVTWIWCI
+24 GTNIVTWIWCI
-35 IIIGACIV
+35 LIIGTCIYS
-43 FYYITKTA
+43 FYKTRTA

-61 TVDAYPSIVSTL
+61 KVDAYPTIISTL

-80 GITIGLTGFDVN
+80 GITIGLAGFDVN

-118 SLLLRHLCT
+118 SLLLRHFCT
-127 DIKLDKEDGG
+127 DNKFDKENGG
-137 ISSTDAAIKE
+137 ISSTDEAIKE

-155 STTLVS
+155 SSTLVTTL
-161 AIKETRD
+161 IQNRNEMK
-168 VVRQMGDSQTSFY
+168 QMGMAQASFFNQILEINKSLVGSATNIDTKLARISLVEGEQTS
-181 TQLLEMEKNCEEKRA
+181 
-196 NVDSTLSRLAIIQGE
+196 TL
-211 QMASQRNMG
+211 NT
-220 LSLASIDSANKR
+220 LASYASNFEASNKR
-232 IEESLGEIVD
+232 LEESLGEIVD

-277 DTNKLLTNKFD
+277 STNKLLTNKFD

-347 AMIESL
+347 DMIESL

-366 TSTVM
+366 TSNTM
-371 LDVSNYANQLVGNG
+371 QEVSDHTQKLIGNG
-385 GKLAQLVSVLKE
+385 GRLAQLVNALE
-397 VMVDDKKFIEISKNL
+397 EAMVNDKKFIEISKNL

-421 GIEKQDAITKK
+421 GMEKQDAITNK
-432 LNEWVQGVQIF
+432 LNDWVRGVQVF

-461 NYNEQFWQGTKKSLE
+461 NYNEQFWQSTKKSME
-476 EGVGIIQTGSKELNK
+476 EGVGIIQSGSEELNK
-491 QIVDIDKTF
+491 QILNIDKSF

-513 LIATMLDRHAK
+513 LIASMAGKYLR

>member
-1 MIQPINIF
+1 
-9 ATFAA
+9 
-14 KIKLRSMTEQ
+14 MTEQ
-24 STNIVTWIWCI
+24 GTNIATLICCI
-35 IIIGACIV
+35 IIGGAFLV
-43 FYYITKTA
+43 FFYITKTA
-51 KEDYLLKHKR
+51 KEDFLLKHKR
-61 TVDAYPSIVSTL
+61 TVDAFPSIISTL
-73 GVFGTFL
+73 GVLGTFL
-80 GITIGLTGFDVN
+80 GITIGLSGFDVN

-112 LCGMGG
+112 LGGMLG
-118 SLLLRHLCT
+118 SLILRHFCT
-127 DIKLDKEDGG
+127 DIKFDKEDGG
-137 ISSTDAAIKE
+137 ISSTDAAIRE
-147 LGKGVREM
+147 LGKSVREM
-155 STTLVS
+155 STTMVY

-181 TQLLEMEKNCEEKRA
+181 TQLLEIEKKGEEKRT
-196 NVDSTLSRLAIIQGE
+196 NVDSTLSRLSLIQGE
-211 QMASQRNMG
+211 QIAAQRNMA

-232 IEESLGEIVD
+232 VEESLGEIVD

-353 TKQYHQMEQDFEG
+353 TKQYYQMEQDFEG
-366 TSTVM
+366 TSNTM
-371 LDVSNYANQLVGNG
+371 QEVSDHTQKLVGNG
-385 GKLAQLVSVLKE
+385 GRLAQLVNALE
-397 VMVDDKKFIEISKNL
+397 EAMVNDKKFIEISKNL
-412 SESASLAKD
+412 SESASLTKD
-421 GIEKQDAITKK
+421 GIEKQEAITNK
-432 LNEWVQGVQIF
+432 LNDWVRGVQVF

-461 NYNEQFWQGTKKSLE
+461 NYNEQFWQSTKKSME
-476 EGVGIIQTGSKELNK
+476 EGVGIIQSGSEELNN
-491 QIVDIDKTF
+491 QIRSIDQSF
-500 YNRLSATL
+500 YNRLNATL

-513 LIATMLDRHAK
+513 LIAAMAGKYINR

>member
-1 MIQPINIF
+1 
-9 ATFAA
+9 
-14 KIKLRSMTEQ
+14 MTEQ
-24 STNIVTWIWCI
+24 GTNIATLICCI
-35 IIIGACIV
+35 IIGGAFLV
-43 FYYITKTA
+43 FFYITKTA
-51 KEDYLLKHKR
+51 KEDFLLKHKR
-61 TVDAYPSIVSTL
+61 TVDAFPSIISTL
-73 GVFGTFL
+73 GVLGTFL
-80 GITIGLTGFDVN
+80 GITIGLSGFDVN

-112 LCGMGG
+112 LGGMLG
-118 SLLLRHLCT
+118 SLILRHFCT
-127 DIKLDKEDGG
+127 DIKFDKEDGG
-137 ISSTDAAIKE
+137 ISSTDAAIRE
-147 LGKGVREM
+147 LGKSVREM
-155 STTLVS
+155 STTMVS

-181 TQLLEMEKNCEEKRA
+181 TQLLEIEKKGEEKRT
-196 NVDSTLSRLAIIQGE
+196 NVDSTLSRLSLIQGE
-211 QMASQRNMG
+211 QIAAQRNMA

-232 IEESLGEIVD
+232 VEESLGEIVD

-288 EFSELLKKS
+288 EFSKLLKKS

-353 TKQYHQMEQDFEG
+353 TKQYYQMEQDFEG
-366 TSTVM
+366 TSNTM
-371 LDVSNYANQLVGNG
+371 QEVSDHTQKLVGNG
-385 GKLAQLVSVLKE
+385 GRLAQLVNALE
-397 VMVDDKKFIEISKNL
+397 EAMVNDKKFIEISKNL
-412 SESASLAKD
+412 SESASLTKD
-421 GIEKQDAITKK
+421 GIEKQEAITNK
-432 LNEWVQGVQIF
+432 LNDWVRGVQVF

-461 NYNEQFWQGTKKSLE
+461 NYNEQFWQSTKKSME
-476 EGVGIIQTGSKELNK
+476 EGVGIIQSGSEELNN
-491 QIVDIDKTF
+491 QIRSIDQSF
-500 YNRLSATL
+500 YNRLNATL

-513 LIATMLDRHAK
+513 LIAAMAGKYINR

>member
-1 MIQPINIF
+1 
-9 ATFAA
+9 
-14 KIKLRSMTEQ
+14 MTEQ
-24 STNIVTWIWCI
+24 GTNIATLICCI
-35 IIIGACIV
+35 IIGGAFLV
-43 FYYITKTA
+43 FFYITKTA
-51 KEDYLLKHKR
+51 KEDFLLKHKR
-61 TVDAYPSIVSTL
+61 TVDAFPSIISTL
-73 GVFGTFL
+73 GVLGTFL
-80 GITIGLTGFDVN
+80 GITIGLSGFDVN

-112 LCGMGG
+112 LGGMLG
-118 SLLLRHLCT
+118 SLILRHFCT
-127 DIKLDKEDGG
+127 DIKFDKEDGG
-137 ISSTDAAIKE
+137 ISSTDAAIRE
-147 LGKGVREM
+147 LGKSVREM
-155 STTLVS
+155 STTMVS

-181 TQLLEMEKNCEEKRA
+181 TQLLEIEKKGEEKLT
-196 NVDSTLSRLAIIQGE
+196 NVDSTLSRLSLIQGE
-211 QMASQRNMG
+211 QIAAQRNMA

-232 IEESLGEIVD
+232 VEESLGEIVD

-353 TKQYHQMEQDFEG
+353 TKQYYQMEQDFEG
-366 TSTVM
+366 TSNTM
-371 LDVSNYANQLVGNG
+371 QEVSDHTQKLVGNG
-385 GKLAQLVSVLKE
+385 GRLAQLVNALE
-397 VMVDDKKFIEISKNL
+397 EAMVNDKKFIEISKNL
-412 SESASLAKD
+412 SESASLTKD
-421 GIEKQDAITKK
+421 GIEKQEAITNK
-432 LNEWVQGVQIF
+432 LNDWVRGVQVF

-461 NYNEQFWQGTKKSLE
+461 NYNEQFWQSTKKSME
-476 EGVGIIQTGSKELNK
+476 EGVGIIQSGSEELNN
-491 QIVDIDKTF
+491 QIRSIDQSF
-500 YNRLSATL
+500 YNRLNATL

-513 LIATMLDRHAK
+513 LIAAMAGKYINR

>member
-1 MIQPINIF
+1 M
-9 ATFAA
+9 
-14 KIKLRSMTEQ
+14 
-24 STNIVTWIWCI
+24 
-35 IIIGACIV
+35 
-43 FYYITKTA
+43 
-51 KEDYLLKHKR
+51 
-61 TVDAYPSIVSTL
+61 
-73 GVFGTFL
+73 GTFL
-80 GITIGLTGFDVN
+80 GITIGLSGFDVN

-112 LCGMGG
+112 LGGMLG
-118 SLLLRHLCT
+118 SLILRHFCT
-127 DIKLDKEDGG
+127 DIKFDKEDGG
-137 ISSTDAAIKE
+137 ISSTDAAIRE
-147 LGKGVREM
+147 LGKSVREM
-155 STTLVS
+155 STTMVS

-181 TQLLEMEKNCEEKRA
+181 TQLLEIEKKGEEKRT
-196 NVDSTLSRLAIIQGE
+196 NVDSTLSRLSLIQGE
-211 QMASQRNMG
+211 QIAAQRNMA

-232 IEESLGEIVD
+232 VEESLGEIVD

-353 TKQYHQMEQDFEG
+353 TKQYYQMEQDFEG
-366 TSTVM
+366 TSNTM
-371 LDVSNYANQLVGNG
+371 QEVSDHTQKLVGNG
-385 GKLAQLVSVLKE
+385 GRLAQLVNALE
-397 VMVDDKKFIEISKNL
+397 EAMVNDKKFIEISKNL
-412 SESASLAKD
+412 SESASLTKD
-421 GIEKQDAITKK
+421 GIEKQEAITNK
-432 LNEWVQGVQIF
+432 LNDWVRGVQVF

-461 NYNEQFWQGTKKSLE
+461 NYNEQFWQSTKKSME
-476 EGVGIIQTGSKELNK
+476 EGVGIIQSGSEELNN
-491 QIVDIDKTF
+491 QIRSIDQSF
-500 YNRLSATL
+500 YNRLNATL

-513 LIATMLDRHAK
+513 LIAAMAGKYINR

>member
-1 MIQPINIF
+1 
-9 ATFAA
+9 
-14 KIKLRSMTEQ
+14 MTEQ
-24 STNIVTWIWCI
+24 GTNIATLICCI
-35 IIIGACIV
+35 IIGGAFLV
-43 FYYITKTA
+43 FFYITKTA
-51 KEDYLLKHKR
+51 KEDFLLKHKR
-61 TVDAYPSIVSTL
+61 TVDAFPSIISTL
-73 GVFGTFL
+73 GVLGTFL
-80 GITIGLTGFDVN
+80 GITIGLSGFDVN

-112 LCGMGG
+112 LGGMLG
-118 SLLLRHLCT
+118 SLILRHFCT
-127 DIKLDKEDGG
+127 DIKFDKEDGG
-137 ISSTDAAIKE
+137 ISSTDAAIRE
-147 LGKGVREM
+147 LGKSVREM
-155 STTLVS
+155 STTMVS

-181 TQLLEMEKNCEEKRA
+181 TQLLEIEKKGEEKRT
-196 NVDSTLSRLAIIQGE
+196 NVDSTLSRLSLIQGE
-211 QMASQRNMG
+211 QIAAQRNMA

-232 IEESLGEIVD
+232 VEESLGEIVD

-353 TKQYHQMEQDFEG
+353 TKQYYQMEQDFEG
-366 TSTVM
+366 TSNTM
-371 LDVSNYANQLVGNG
+371 QEVSDHTQKLVGNG
-385 GKLAQLVSVLKE
+385 GRLAQLVNALE
-397 VMVDDKKFIEISKNL
+397 EAMVNDKKFIEISKNL
-412 SESASLAKD
+412 SESASLTKD
-421 GIEKQDAITKK
+421 GIEKQEAITNK
-432 LNEWVQGVQIF
+432 LNDWVRGVQVF

-461 NYNEQFWQGTKKSLE
+461 NYNEQFWQSTKKSME
-476 EGVGIIQTGSKELNK
+476 EGVGIIQSGSEELN
-491 QIVDIDKTF
+491 
-500 YNRLSATL
+500 N
-508 ASLDN
+508 
-513 LIATMLDRHAK
+513 

>member
-1 MIQPINIF
+1 
-9 ATFAA
+9 
-14 KIKLRSMTEQ
+14 MTEQ
-24 STNIVTWIWCI
+24 GTNIATLICCI
-35 IIIGACIV
+35 IIGGAFLV
-43 FYYITKTA
+43 FFYITKTA
-51 KEDYLLKHKR
+51 KEDFLLKHKR
-61 TVDAYPSIVSTL
+61 TVDAFPSIISTL
-73 GVFGTFL
+73 GVLGTFL
-80 GITIGLTGFDVN
+80 GITIGLSGFDVN

-112 LCGMGG
+112 LGGMLG
-118 SLLLRHLCT
+118 SLILRHFCT
-127 DIKLDKEDGG
+127 DIKFDKEDGG
-137 ISSTDAAIKE
+137 ISSTDAAIRE
-147 LGKGVREM
+147 LGKSVREM
-155 STTLVS
+155 NTTMVS

-168 VVRQMGDSQTSFY
+168 VIRQMGDSQTSFY
-181 TQLLEMEKNCEEKRA
+181 TQLLEIEKKGEEKRT
-196 NVDSTLSRLAIIQGE
+196 NVDSTLSRLSLIQGE
-211 QMASQRNMG
+211 QIAAQRNMA

-232 IEESLGEIVD
+232 VEESLGEIVD

-366 TSTVM
+366 TSNTM
-371 LDVSNYANQLVGNG
+371 QEVSDHTQKLVGNG
-385 GKLAQLVSVLKE
+385 GRLSQLVNALE
-397 VMVDDKKFIEISKNL
+397 EAMVNDKKFIEISKNL
-412 SESASLAKD
+412 SESASLIKD
-421 GIEKQDAITKK
+421 GIEKQDAITNK
-432 LNEWVQGVQIF
+432 LNDWVRGVQVF

-461 NYNEQFWQGTKKSLE
+461 NYNEQFWQSTKKSME
-476 EGVGIIQTGSKELNK
+476 EGVGIIQSGSEELNN
-491 QIVDIDKTF
+491 QIRSIDQSF
-500 YNRLSATL
+500 YNRLNATL

-513 LIATMLDRHAK
+513 LIAAMAGKYINR

>member
-1 MIQPINIF
+1 
-9 ATFAA
+9 
-14 KIKLRSMTEQ
+14 MTEQ
-24 STNIVTWIWCI
+24 GTNIVTWIWCI
-35 IIIGACIV
+35 LIIGTCIYS
-43 FYYITKTA
+43 FYKTRTA

-61 TVDAYPSIVSTL
+61 KVDAYPTIISTL

-80 GITIGLTGFDVN
+80 GITIGLSGFDVN

-118 SLLLRHLCT
+118 SLLLRHFCT
-127 DIKLDKEDGG
+127 DNKFDKENGG
-137 ISSTDAAIKE
+137 ISSTDEAIKE

-155 STTLVS
+155 SSTLVTTL
-161 AIKETRD
+161 IQNRNEMK
-168 VVRQMGDSQTSFY
+168 QMGMAQASFFN
-181 TQLLEMEKNCEEKRA
+181 QILEINKSLVGSATNIDTKLARISLVEGEQA
-196 NVDSTLSRLAIIQGE
+196 STL
-211 QMASQRNMG
+211 NT
-220 LSLASIDSANKR
+220 LASYASNFEASNKR
-232 IEESLGEIVD
+232 LEESLGEIVD

-264 LRSEVDEIEDKME
+264 LRSEVDEIEDKMD

-353 TKQYHQMEQDFEG
+353 TKQYHQMEQDFED
-366 TSTVM
+366 TSNTM
-371 LDVSNYANQLVGNG
+371 QEVSGHAQKLVGNG
-385 GKLAQLVSVLKE
+385 GRLAQLVNALEE
-397 VMVDDKKFIEISKNL
+397 VMINDKKFIEISKNL

-421 GIEKQDAITKK
+421 GMEKQDAITNK
-432 LNEWVQGVQIF
+432 LNDWVRGVQVF

-461 NYNEQFWQGTKKSLE
+461 NYNEQFWQSTKKSME
-476 EGVGIIQTGSKELNK
+476 EGVGIIQSGSEELNK
-491 QIVDIDKTF
+491 QILNIDKSF

-513 LIATMLDRHAK
+513 LIASMAGKYLR

>member
-1 MIQPINIF
+1 
-9 ATFAA
+9 
-14 KIKLRSMTEQ
+14 MTEQ
-24 STNIVTWIWCI
+24 GTNIVTLVSCI
-35 IIIGACIV
+35 FIAILFVV
-43 FYYITKTA
+43 FLTITKKA
-51 KEDYLLKHKR
+51 RSEFLLKHKR
-61 TVDAYPSIVSTL
+61 TVDAFPSIISTL
-73 GVFGTFL
+73 GVIGTFL
-80 GITIGLTGFDVN
+80 GITLGLHGFDVT
-92 DLTRSIPILLGGLK
+92 DLTQSIPILLGGLK
-106 TAFYTS
+106 TAFFTS
-112 LCGMGG
+112 LCGMIGA
-118 SLLLRHLCT
+118 LILRHFCT
-127 DIKLDKEDGG
+127 DIKFDKEDGG
-137 ISSTDAAIKE
+137 ISSTDAAIRE
-147 LGKGVREM
+147 LGKSVREM
-155 STTLVS
+155 STTMVS

-181 TQLLEMEKNCEEKRA
+181 TQLLEIEKKGDEKRT
-196 NVDSTLSRLAIIQGE
+196 NVDSTLSRLALIQGE
-211 QMASQRNMG
+211 QIAAQRNMA
-220 LSLASIDSANKR
+220 LSLTSIDSANKR
-232 IEESLGEIVD
+232 VEEALGEIVD

-353 TKQYHQMEQDFEG
+353 TKQYHQMEQDFED
-366 TSTVM
+366 TSSVM
-371 LDVSNYANQLVGNG
+371 LNVSNYANQLVGNG
-385 GKLAQLVSVLKE
+385 GKLAQLVAVLKE
-397 VMVDDKKFIEISKNL
+397 VMVDDQKFIEISRNL

-421 GIEKQDAITKK
+421 GIEKQDAITNK
-432 LNEWVQGVQIF
+432 LNDWVRGVQVF

-461 NYNEQFWQGTKKSLE
+461 NYNEQFWQSTKKSME
-476 EGVGIIQTGSKELNK
+476 EGVGIIQSGSEELNK
-491 QIVDIDKTF
+491 QILNIDKSF

-513 LIATMLDRHAK
+513 LIASMAGKYLR

>member
-1 MIQPINIF
+1 
-9 ATFAA
+9 
-14 KIKLRSMTEQ
+14 MTEQ
-24 STNIVTWIWCI
+24 GTNIATLICCI
-35 IIIGACIV
+35 IIGGAFLV
-43 FYYITKTA
+43 FFYITKTA
-51 KEDYLLKHKR
+51 KEDFLLKHKR
-61 TVDAYPSIVSTL
+61 TVDAFPSIISTL
-73 GVFGTFL
+73 GVLGTFL
-80 GITIGLTGFDVN
+80 GITIGLSGFDVN

-112 LCGMGG
+112 LGGMLG
-118 SLLLRHLCT
+118 SLILRHFCT
-127 DIKLDKEDGG
+127 DIKFDKEDGG
-137 ISSTDAAIKE
+137 ISSTDAAIRE
-147 LGKGVREM
+147 LGKSVREM
-155 STTLVS
+155 NTTMVS

-181 TQLLEMEKNCEEKRA
+181 TQLLEIEKKGEEKRT
-196 NVDSTLSRLAIIQGE
+196 NVDSTLSRLSLIQGE
-211 QMASQRNMG
+211 QIAAQRNMA

-232 IEESLGEIVD
+232 VEESLGEIVD

-366 TSTVM
+366 TSNTM
-371 LDVSNYANQLVGNG
+371 QEVSDHTQKLVGNG
-385 GKLAQLVSVLKE
+385 GRLFQLVNALE
-397 VMVDDKKFIEISKNL
+397 EAMVNDKKFIEISKNL
-412 SESASLAKD
+412 SESASLIKD
-421 GIEKQDAITKK
+421 GIEKQDAITNK
-432 LNEWVQGVQIF
+432 LNDWVRGVQVF

-461 NYNEQFWQGTKKSLE
+461 NYNEQFWQSTKKSME
-476 EGVGIIQTGSKELNK
+476 EGVGIIQSGSEELNN
-491 QIVDIDKTF
+491 QIRSIDQSF
-500 YNRLSATL
+500 YNRLNATL

-513 LIATMLDRHAK
+513 LIAAMAGKYINR

>member
-1 MIQPINIF
+1 
-9 ATFAA
+9 
-14 KIKLRSMTEQ
+14 MTEQ
-24 STNIVTWIWCI
+24 GTNIATLICCI
-35 IIIGACIV
+35 IIGGAFLV
-43 FYYITKTA
+43 FFYITKTA
-51 KEDYLLKHKR
+51 KEDFLLKHKR
-61 TVDAYPSIVSTL
+61 TVDAFPSIISTL
-73 GVFGTFL
+73 GVLGTFL
-80 GITIGLTGFDVN
+80 GITIGLSGFDVN

-112 LCGMGG
+112 LGGMLG
-118 SLLLRHLCT
+118 SLILRHFCT
-127 DIKLDKEDGG
+127 DIKFDKEDGG
-137 ISSTDAAIKE
+137 ISSTDAAIRE
-147 LGKGVREM
+147 LGKSVREM
-155 STTLVS
+155 STTMVS

-181 TQLLEMEKNCEEKRA
+181 TQLLEIEKKGEEKRT
-196 NVDSTLSRLAIIQGE
+196 NVDSTLSRLSLIQGE
-211 QMASQRNMG
+211 QIAAQRNMA

-232 IEESLGEIVD
+232 VEESLGEIVD

-353 TKQYHQMEQDFEG
+353 TKQYYQMEQDFEG
-366 TSTVM
+366 TSNTM
-371 LDVSNYANQLVGNG
+371 QEVSDHTQKLVGNG
-385 GKLAQLVSVLKE
+385 GRLAQLVNALE
-397 VMVDDKKFIEISKNL
+397 EAMVNDKKFIEISKNL
-412 SESASLAKD
+412 SESASLTKD
-421 GIEKQDAITKK
+421 GIEKQEAITNK
-432 LNEWVQGVQIF
+432 LNDWVRGVQVFI
-443 KDDVQRLINK
+443 DDVQRLINK

-461 NYNEQFWQGTKKSLE
+461 NYNEQFWQSTKKSME
-476 EGVGIIQTGSKELNK
+476 EGVGIIQSGSEELNN
-491 QIVDIDKTF
+491 QIRSIDQSF
-500 YNRLSATL
+500 YNRLNATL

-513 LIATMLDRHAK
+513 LIAAMAGKYINR

>member
-1 MIQPINIF
+1 MIC
-9 ATFAA
+9 
-14 KIKLRSMTEQ
+14 
-24 STNIVTWIWCI
+24 CI
-35 IIIGACIV
+35 IIGGAFLV
-43 FYYITKTA
+43 FFYITKTA
-51 KEDYLLKHKR
+51 KEDFLLKHKR
-61 TVDAYPSIVSTL
+61 TVDAFPSIISTL
-73 GVFGTFL
+73 GVLGTFL
-80 GITIGLTGFDVN
+80 GITIGLSGFDVN

-112 LCGMGG
+112 LGGMLG
-118 SLLLRHLCT
+118 SLILRHFCT
-127 DIKLDKEDGG
+127 DIKFDKEDGG
-137 ISSTDAAIKE
+137 ISSTDAAIRE
-147 LGKGVREM
+147 LGKSVREM
-155 STTLVS
+155 STTMVS

-181 TQLLEMEKNCEEKRA
+181 TQLLEIEKKGEEKRT
-196 NVDSTLSRLAIIQGE
+196 NVDSTLSRLSLIQGE
-211 QMASQRNMG
+211 QIAAQRNMA

-232 IEESLGEIVD
+232 VEESLGEIVD

-353 TKQYHQMEQDFEG
+353 TKQYYQMEQDFEG
-366 TSTVM
+366 TSNTM
-371 LDVSNYANQLVGNG
+371 QEVSDHTQKLVGNG
-385 GKLAQLVSVLKE
+385 GRLAQLVNALE
-397 VMVDDKKFIEISKNL
+397 EAMVNDKKFIEISKNL
-412 SESASLAKD
+412 SESASLTKD
-421 GIEKQDAITKK
+421 GIEKQEAITNK
-432 LNEWVQGVQIF
+432 LNDWVRGVQVF

-461 NYNEQFWQGTKKSLE
+461 NYNEQFWQSTKKSME
-476 EGVGIIQTGSKELNK
+476 EGVGIIQSGSEELNN
-491 QIVDIDKTF
+491 QIRSIDQSF
-500 YNRLSATL
+500 YNRLNATL

-513 LIATMLDRHAK
+513 LIAAMAGKYINR